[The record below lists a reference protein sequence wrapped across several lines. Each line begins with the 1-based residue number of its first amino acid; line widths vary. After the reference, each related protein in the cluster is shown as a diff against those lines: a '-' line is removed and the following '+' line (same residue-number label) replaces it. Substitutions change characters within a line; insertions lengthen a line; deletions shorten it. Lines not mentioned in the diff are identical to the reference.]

1 MKINYHI
8 EIRGNV
14 NHLGNKLKIMI
25 LANQCNIAGSVSE
38 KEHQLE
44 IEAEGN
50 EKDLK
55 DFIEICRKKFAG
67 EGIVNMT
74 VKEQNPTYYDDFSIL

>member
-8 EIRGNV
+8 EIIGNV
-14 NHLGNKLKIMI
+14 NHLGNKLKIMM
-25 LANQCNIAGSVSE
+25 LANQYNIAGSVSE

-55 DFIEICRKKFAG
+55 DFIETCREKFSG
-67 EGIVNMT
+67 EGITNMT
-74 VKEQNPTYYDDFSIL
+74 VKEQNPACYDDFSIL